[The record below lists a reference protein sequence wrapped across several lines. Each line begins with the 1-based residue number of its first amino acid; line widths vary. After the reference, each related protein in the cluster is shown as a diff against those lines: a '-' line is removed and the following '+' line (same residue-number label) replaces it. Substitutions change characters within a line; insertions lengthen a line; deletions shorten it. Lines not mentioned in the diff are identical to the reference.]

1 MLNSAVTMFYI
12 GIDRD
17 EGLFLARFEGLVW
30 DPKFQIRPA
39 VEIKRKADE
48 EKDTKIHSMRELRQF
63 KVLALDAKA
72 RGVKLVSAL
81 LKSMLERNVFLFG
94 CVGLNEGSA
103 TQRVNELRDV
113 QNARVQTAYKKLF
126 ANSRLEHF
134 LYMDLGTEL
143 DVDLLK
149 KRSSDYAL
157 AKEIAIKEGGQVIDV
172 QDIRHI
178 IENKRLIGVLA
189 EKTATNWNS
198 QKELFY
204 EQTGMDPLTVA
215 VPPKQDENEHVLREG
230 FNENTEHKEPCDNVD
245 NENNEEEDN
254 FDKELE
260 VMLFQPL
267 ECDNGEAESENSW
280 EEDT

>member
-1 MLNSAVTMFYI
+1 MVRGRWSVGGWSLSQMKKKI
-12 GIDRD
+12 
-17 EGLFLARFEGLVW
+17 
-30 DPKFQIRPA
+30 PKF
-39 VEIKRKADE
+39 
-48 EKDTKIHSMRELRQF
+48 TGELRQF

-113 QNARVQTAYKKLF
+113 QNARVQTAYKKCEALQQISSFLLCILLF

-134 LYMDLGTEL
+134 LHMDLGTEL

-178 IENKRLIGVLA
+178 IENKRLIGDLV